1 MATVLV
7 PASAEASWMFDLLG
21 RRRSSLKAVGGMKGM
36 MRITKSVLALAYSSP
51 AIVLGL
57 IVSIGFSTSSLGGV
71 NSKSGRCKDFPRDL
85 KAAAIARLT

>member
-1 MATVLV
+1 MVTRPDGGGAV

-21 RRRSSLKAVGGMKGM
+21 RSRSSLKAVGGMKGM

-57 IVSIGFSTSSLGGV
+57 IVRMGFSTSSLGG
-71 NSKSGRCKDFPRDL
+71 
-85 KAAAIARLT
+85 AE